1 MSNLRP
7 LLIMV
12 ATGVWLAGCAP
23 PDPQIISQCR
33 LAAIRQAKGHA
44 VDSSD
49 AGELIE
55 ACMMTKGF
63 AVQEDGPGCEDDT
76 KGPFTPACYYPDT
89 MAGRFGHLLRRL
101 L

>member
-1 MSNLRP
+1 
-7 LLIMV
+7 
-12 ATGVWLAGCAP
+12 
-23 PDPQIISQCR
+23 
-33 LAAIRQAKGHA
+33 
-44 VDSSD
+44 
-49 AGELIE
+49 
-55 ACMMTKGF
+55 MMTKGF